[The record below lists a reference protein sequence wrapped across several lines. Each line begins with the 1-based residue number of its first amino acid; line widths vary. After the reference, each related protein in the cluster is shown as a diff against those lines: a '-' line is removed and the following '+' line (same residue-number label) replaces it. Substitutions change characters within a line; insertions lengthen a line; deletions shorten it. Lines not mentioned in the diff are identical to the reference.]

1 MSFQHVISED
11 IRLVILRALEQ
22 VDGYTLNE
30 SILHTVVETFGH
42 KCGRDCIRTHIAWLR
57 EQGLVTIEEVAGYF
71 VPTLTLRGADV
82 ATGRASCPG
91 VKRPS
96 PGR

>member
-1 MSFQHVISED
+1 MSFADVITED

-22 VDGYTLNE
+22 VPGYTINE
-30 SILHTVVETFGH
+30 SILHTVVERFGH
-42 KCGRDCIRTHIAWLR
+42 KCGRDCIRTNIAWLR
-57 EQGLVTIEEVAGYF
+57 EQGLVTIDDVAGYF

-82 ATGRASCPG
+82 AAGRSGCPG